1 MIIIFAGWLDIFP
14 TSGLISYE
22 TRQTYADAPWWRMYL
37 TKDFLMHYSLPFI
50 TIVPR
55 YIFFPSLVMRTS
67 VIEVMNEGFNYYHR
81 ITGNPKLKRYMG
93 VAKHASL
100 PVITLYPVSM
110 TRAIG
115 GLVIVEIV
123 FNWPG
128 IGYTLVQAVFSR
140 AFPVLMFIFFS
151 IGLFI
156 IIASF
161 IVDILYGVI
170 DPRVSLE

>member
-1 MIIIFAGWLDIFP
+1 MIIIFAGWLNIFP
-14 TSGLISYE
+14 TSGMISYE
-22 TRQTYADAPWWRMYL
+22 TRQIYADAPWWRIYL

-50 TIVPR
+50 TIVLR

-81 ITGNPKLKRYMG
+81 ITGIPKLKRYMG

-115 GLVIVEIV
+115 GLVLVEIV

-128 IGYTLVQAVFSR
+128 IGYRLVQSVFGR
-140 AFPVLMFIFFS
+140 DFPVLMFIFFL

-156 IIASF
+156 IIANF